1 MNEQTHSRKLTRS
14 RTDRFIGGVAAG
26 IATRLDVDPLF
37 VRIGFLASLAFG
49 GIGLLV
55 YVLLLVFVPIEGER
69 SEPLPPIDPGR
80 RNLMIGL
87 AVTVG
92 VIAIVIAASGDFAAW
107 VFGFWPGTVFGILIW
122 VAAVVA
128 VAWLLGSVESRQG
141 DEPVAK
147 SSADPAEP
155 AGGSGSTEVV
165 TYAEAPT
172 QITPAEL
179 EATAE
184 MKIRKLDTGPVPGP
198 GSKPVRDDGPS
209 TIGGIMVWIA
219 IGFTALIVFSILFV
233 ISGGITVLFGGLPM
247 AVVVI
252 LLGAGMVFAGMRGRR
267 QTALWLA
274 VAAIGVTLP
283 MAVVSIAD
291 LRIEGNYG
299 DIKEA
304 PLSAAD
310 IPVDGYRMAA
320 GNMTIDLR
328 QFEFGRERNVTLP
341 VNSGMGLTSIIVPDR
356 VCIVG
361 RVDGKAGIVN
371 FRGQRANGLEISRSF
386 PARTWLIPD
395 RIPAAPRINLDGA
408 FRLGAF
414 EVVDRT
420 TWLQAGRGESFDELS
435 EREIRSAGRR
445 ADRACFSRPVP
456 ATGAKGKRSS

>member
-1 MNEQTHSRKLTRS
+1 
-14 RTDRFIGGVAAG
+14 
-26 IATRLDVDPLF
+26 
-37 VRIGFLASLAFG
+37 
-49 GIGLLV
+49 
-55 YVLLLVFVPIEGER
+55 
-69 SEPLPPIDPGR
+69 
-80 RNLMIGL
+80 
-87 AVTVG
+87 
-92 VIAIVIAASGDFAAW
+92 
-107 VFGFWPGTVFGILIW
+107 
-122 VAAVVA
+122 
-128 VAWLLGSVESRQG
+128 
-141 DEPVAK
+141 
-147 SSADPAEP
+147 
-155 AGGSGSTEVV
+155 
-165 TYAEAPT
+165 
-172 QITPAEL
+172 
-179 EATAE
+179 
-184 MKIRKLDTGPVPGP
+184 
-198 GSKPVRDDGPS
+198 
-209 TIGGIMVWIA
+209 MVWIA

-291 LRIEGNYG
+291 LRIEGNHG

-395 RIPAAPRINLDGA
+395 RIPAAPRINLDG
-408 FRLGAF
+408 LSGWCL
-414 EVVDRT
+414 EVVDRPP
-420 TWLQAGRGESFDELS
+420 GRG
-435 EREIRSAGRR
+435 
-445 ADRACFSRPVP
+445 
-456 ATGAKGKRSS
+456 